1 MTTQIHHEFPW
12 QKKSMQII
20 HTSKL
25 TRLLTVVKNCATLHN
40 FYDMNLQIPNEQ
52 ITLLES
58 ESINKDWKCHHN
70 YEV

>member
-1 MTTQIHHEFPW
+1 
-12 QKKSMQII
+12 MQII